1 MNLTKYAA
9 LDVQITEY
17 SKVNNQFSLGR
28 ARVFYEGPNVNRT
41 IISPEVARELI
52 KTIPG
57 TPIVGRFNSESDD
70 FEGHGEGQIAYGFVP
85 LEPNPMKVE
94 ITEDVY
100 GLPVKRTYYEVD
112 AIIWDGRFPEAK
124 KILDEEKSLS
134 MELNPDT
141 LEGEFEIYDDK
152 TYLKITNAEFY
163 GITVLG
169 DGHTPCF
176 KDAKFLQ
183 TYTSMLSAYE
193 ALMKGQESNMGGKDM
208 PITEEEVVEVK
219 ETEATIN
226 NEENSV
232 DEASEEKVSVE
243 EAKEST
249 PTEDGVEEGTEENT
263 EVEETVD
270 SETEESAEFVSKDE
284 DEANSEKKKAGRC
297 ESNDEKANNEKK
309 KSGCC
314 ESDEDEANSEK
325 KKRGEC
331 EAVEDEET
339 EEQSTESEEPEVEEA
354 EADSE
359 KYEETEALKAEIE
372 ELKGKLE
379 VYENAAK
386 EELISKF
393 SSKINDSDFMGEIKE
408 KLGEYSVDELKSTL
422 GAKLAEQILV
432 EETSDEEKVNG
443 MVYSFNG
450 VAKKQANQG
459 WQALVRAT
467 KEAHKK

>member
-226 NEENSV
+226 NEEISV

-297 ESNDEKANNEKK
+297 ESDDEK
-309 KSGCC
+309 
-314 ESDEDEANSEK
+314 ANSEK

-422 GAKLAEQILV
+422 GAKLAEQVLV

-450 VAKKQANQG
+450 VAKKQSNQG

>member
-134 MELNPDT
+134 MELNPET

-226 NEENSV
+226 NEEISV

-284 DEANSEKKKAGRC
+284 DEANSEKKKSGRC
-297 ESNDEKANNEKK
+297 ESDDEK
-309 KSGCC
+309 
-314 ESDEDEANSEK
+314 ANSEK

-408 KLGEYSVDELKSTL
+408 NLGEYSVDELKSTL
-422 GAKLAEQILV
+422 GAKLAEQVLV

-450 VAKKQANQG
+450 VAKKQSNQG

>member
-94 ITEDVY
+94 VTEDVY

-193 ALMKGQESNMGGKDM
+193 ALIKGQESNKGGKDM
-208 PITEEEVVEVK
+208 PETEEMVVEVEEKDATIKNEEISVEETPETPEEEVEEVVE
-219 ETEATIN
+219 
-226 NEENSV
+226 
-232 DEASEEKVSVE
+232 
-243 EAKEST
+243 ST
-249 PTEDGVEEGTEENT
+249 PAEEGIEEGTEEET
-263 EVEETVD
+263 EVEETAD
-270 SETEESAEFVSKDE
+270 SESEEDNADFVSKKE
-284 DEANSEKKKAGRC
+284 EEEANSEKKKAGRC
-297 ESNDEKANNEKK
+297 ESDDEKANNEKK
-309 KSGCC
+309 KGS
-314 ESDEDEANSEK
+314 K
-325 KKRGEC
+325 C
-331 EAVEDEET
+331 EAEEVEET
-339 EEQSTESEEPEVEEA
+339 EEQSTESEEPEVEEDK
-354 EADSE
+354 ADE
-359 KYEETEALKAEIE
+359 FEALKAEVE
-372 ELKGKLE
+372 ELRSKLE
-379 VYENAAK
+379 VYETAAK
-386 EELISKF
+386 EELVSKF
-393 SSKINDSDFMGEIKE
+393 SSKINDSDFMSEISE
-408 KLGEYSVDELKSTL
+408 KLGEYSVEDLKSTL
-422 GAKLAEQILV
+422 GAKLAEQVLV

-443 MVYSFNG
+443 MIYSFNG
-450 VAKKQANQG
+450 VAKKDTHKG
-459 WQALVRAT
+459 WQELVRAT
-467 KEAHKK
+467 KAAQNK

>member
-94 ITEDVY
+94 VTEDVY

-226 NEENSV
+226 NEEISV

-284 DEANSEKKKAGRC
+284 DEANSEKKKSGRC
-297 ESNDEKANNEKK
+297 ESDDEK
-309 KSGCC
+309 
-314 ESDEDEANSEK
+314 ANSEK

-408 KLGEYSVDELKSTL
+408 NLGKYSVDELKSTL
-422 GAKLAEQILV
+422 GAKLAEQVLV

-450 VAKKQANQG
+450 VAKKQSNQG

>member
-226 NEENSV
+226 NEEISV

-297 ESNDEKANNEKK
+297 ESDDEK
-309 KSGCC
+309 
-314 ESDEDEANSEK
+314 ANSEK

-408 KLGEYSVDELKSTL
+408 NLGKYSVDELKSTL
-422 GAKLAEQILV
+422 GARLAEQVLV

-450 VAKKQANQG
+450 VAKKQSNQG

>member
-94 ITEDVY
+94 VTEDVY

-226 NEENSV
+226 NEEISV
-232 DEASEEKVSVE
+232 DEASEENVSVE

-270 SETEESAEFVSKDE
+270 SETEESAEFVSK
-284 DEANSEKKKAGRC
+284 
-297 ESNDEKANNEKK
+297 
-309 KSGCC
+309 
-314 ESDEDEANSEK
+314 DEDEANSEK

-408 KLGEYSVDELKSTL
+408 NLGKYSVDELKSTL
-422 GAKLAEQILV
+422 GAKLAEQVLV

-450 VAKKQANQG
+450 VAKKQSNQG

>member
-226 NEENSV
+226 NEEISV

-297 ESNDEKANNEKK
+297 ESDDEK
-309 KSGCC
+309 
-314 ESDEDEANSEK
+314 ANSEK

-372 ELKGKLE
+372 ELKSKLE

-393 SSKINDSDFMGEIKE
+393 SSKINDSDFMGEVKE

-422 GAKLAEQILV
+422 GAKLAEQVLV

-450 VAKKQANQG
+450 VAKKQSNQG

>member
-9 LDVQITEY
+9 LDVQIMEY

-94 ITEDVY
+94 VTEDVY

-226 NEENSV
+226 NEEISV
-232 DEASEEKVSVE
+232 DEASEENVSVE

-297 ESNDEKANNEKK
+297 ESDDEK
-309 KSGCC
+309 
-314 ESDEDEANSEK
+314 ANSEK

-408 KLGEYSVDELKSTL
+408 NLGKYSVDELKSTL
-422 GAKLAEQILV
+422 GAKLAEQVLV

-450 VAKKQANQG
+450 VAKKQSNQG

>member
-208 PITEEEVVEVK
+208 PNTEEEVVEVK

-226 NEENSV
+226 NEEISV

-284 DEANSEKKKAGRC
+284 DEA
-297 ESNDEKANNEKK
+297 
-309 KSGCC
+309 
-314 ESDEDEANSEK
+314 
-325 KKRGEC
+325 
-331 EAVEDEET
+331 VEDEET

-372 ELKGKLE
+372 ELKSKLE

-393 SSKINDSDFMGEIKE
+393 SSKINDSDFMGEVKE
-408 KLGEYSVDELKSTL
+408 NLGKYSVEELKSTL
-422 GAKLAEQILV
+422 GAKLAEQVLV

-450 VAKKQANQG
+450 VAKKQSNQG

>member
-226 NEENSV
+226 NEEISV

-284 DEANSEKKKAGRC
+284 DEANSEKKKSGRC
-297 ESNDEKANNEKK
+297 ESDDEK
-309 KSGCC
+309 
-314 ESDEDEANSEK
+314 ANSEK

-372 ELKGKLE
+372 ELKSKLE

-393 SSKINDSDFMGEIKE
+393 SSKINDSDFMGEVKE

-422 GAKLAEQILV
+422 GAKLAEQVLV

-450 VAKKQANQG
+450 VAKKQSNQG